1 MHVNSLVG
9 CAEVVT
15 CWQFT
20 RLEPYVVNDR
30 PRCSRCERRVPRL
43 ETAKD
48 SCCQNCVTHIMTAV
62 RNVLSRDPDDFPIKE
77 DVEPRE
83 PKTLVFLCARKSTD
97 SDLLKADSFDKL
109 LESVRES
116 ERWVESGDPSL
127 LFCLDVWIK
136 KCVWVYMHVNE
147 SKCCHPWCSKAVRFD
162 QFNRPGLPQE
172 VLVVGKFASAANSR
186 CPLSMMTTPTLKQLD
201 DVLTLNVLLSFI
213 INACRPGD
221 TVLIVISQPASL
233 CIGHQDL
240 VTTNVPFSTLWF
252 FLTLNFVVH
261 LRGGWVDYRSCSSVS
276 SLSGGFRSGPLHLL
290 SWIVIRR

>member
-1 MHVNSLVG
+1 MTDHVVPDANGG
-9 CAEVVT
+9 CLG
-15 CWQFT
+15 W
-20 RLEPYVVNDR
+20 
-30 PRCSRCERRVPRL
+30 RR
-43 ETAKD
+43 D
-48 SCCQNCVTHIMTAV
+48 SCCQNCVTHIMVAG
-62 RNVLSRDPDDFPIKE
+62 RNVPSRDPDDFPIKE

-136 KCVWVYMHVNE
+136 KCVWVYIHVNE